1 MIYSALFASQA
12 PVLQAF
18 ADELR
23 NNATEI
29 DGVKDAVKNGVND
42 VKKVIQPQPVE
53 NYSKGP
59 SQTSTPMPIPTLSGS
74 SASFFKLVTLVGLYI
89 VGLIGSNLTCFTTFV
104 YYKRHKPNPPTDPG
118 GQA

>member
-23 NNATEI
+23 NNATGI

-59 SQTSTPMPIPTLSGS
+59 SQT
-74 SASFFKLVTLVGLYI
+74 
-89 VGLIGSNLTCFTTFV
+89 
-104 YYKRHKPNPPTDPG
+104 
-118 GQA
+118 